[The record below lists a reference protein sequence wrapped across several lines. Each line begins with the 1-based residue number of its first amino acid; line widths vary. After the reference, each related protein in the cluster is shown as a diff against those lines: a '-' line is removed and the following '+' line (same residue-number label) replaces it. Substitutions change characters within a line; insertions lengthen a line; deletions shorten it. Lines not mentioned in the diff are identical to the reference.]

1 MRGKRVT
8 RGFWPPDWPGDHGI
22 RKLAAPE
29 PQFRPMNPR
38 LSHLLHRW
46 ILLVQAQPRAVL
58 MAALVLALF
67 AGVLAATRLSVDTN
81 PANML
86 SAELPWRKAEQALDA
101 AFPNTEAGLV
111 LVVESADADRS
122 AAAVLALVQALQPRV
137 ELFTAVRSPEL
148 EPYFRRNGLLYL
160 EVEALQDFADGV
172 LRAQPFLGALS
183 REPSL
188 SGVSGLLARALEAPD
203 DSFDLAPAL
212 NAFADAVDAAARGEQ
227 RPLAWSALM
236 AAPEGMTP
244 SSRKFIELVP
254 VLDYGRL
261 QPASAPVAA
270 IRAAIAALP
279 AQGLGEVR
287 VRLTGSKALE
297 HEEIGMAFSG
307 ALLAFGVA
315 LVLATLLLFVALR
328 AGRLVGATVL
338 TLLFGLTL
346 TAGFAALAVGQLN
359 LISMAFGVL
368 YVGLGLDYA
377 LYLAMRYRELRLAG
391 LAHEAAIP
399 RAATDVGGFLLVC
412 AATTSLGFLAFVPTS
427 FTGIAGLGLISGAGM
442 FISLLAS
449 LSVLPALLALWPA
462 AELRAPASSPRL
474 ERLLELPYVH
484 ARAIWIVMA
493 LLLAGA
499 ALLAPKTYFDFDPLH
514 LRDPEAESVA
524 TFRDLLRDPSIPT
537 LTLSAVV
544 ASDAEAEALAAR
556 LAQRPTVRRAMSVLD
571 LVPADQ
577 DDKLAILD
585 DLRLSLGPAIAG
597 EGELKVQARPE
608 DAASLDRLQEVMTRA
623 GQLWQGERAA
633 AARRLAEAL
642 SRLQAAPQPD
652 ARIAVLRGNLLDGL
666 PRQIGQLRELLQ
678 AGPVTE
684 AELPDWLRARW
695 RASDGRPR
703 VEVWPKEV
711 LDENAATARFV
722 ADVRAA
728 APEVTGGPVG
738 MIEAGHAVVE
748 AFRQAFLY
756 SVVAI
761 SLLLLVLLK
770 SLRDT
775 VLVLLPL
782 IAAGLLTLAGSVL
795 FDTPFNFAN
804 VIALPLLL
812 GVGVDYGVYL
822 VQQGRQLPADTNL
835 LKTGATRAVLFGA
848 LVTLANF
855 GDLMLAR
862 HPGMVSMGLLL
873 TVGLSMILLCT
884 LVLLPGLIRKFH
896 A

>member
-1 MRGKRVT
+1 MKSL
-8 RGFWPPDWPGDHGI
+8 F
-22 RKLAAPE
+22 A
-29 PQFRPMNPR
+29 
-38 LSHLLHRW
+38 HLLHRW
-46 ILLVQAQPRAVL
+46 ILRVLTHPRPVL
-58 MAALVLALF
+58 AASLVLALF
-67 AGVLAATRLSVDTN
+67 ALALAGTRLSVDTN

-86 SAELPWRKAEQALDA
+86 SAELPWRQAEQALQD
-101 AFPNTEAGLV
+101 AFPDSEPGLV
-111 LVVESADADRS
+111 LVIDGASIE
-122 AAAVLALVQALQPRV
+122 AAAATQAALVTALQPQV
-137 ELFTAVRSPEL
+137 EHFLAVRAAEL
-148 EPYFRRNGLLYL
+148 DPYFRRHGLLYL
-160 EVEALQDFADGV
+160 ELDGLQDFADSL
-172 LRAQPFLGALS
+172 LRAQPFLGALA

-188 SGVSGLLARALEAPD
+188 SGIANLLSRVLEAPEQG
-203 DSFDLAPAL
+203 FDLAPAL
-212 NAFADAVDAAARGEQ
+212 NAFADSVDAAARGQ
-227 RPLAWSALM
+227 AQPLAWSRLM
-236 AAPEGMTP
+236 VTP
-244 SSRKFIELVP
+244 AGLNPGTRRFIELQP

-261 QPASAPVAA
+261 QPATEAVQA

-279 AQGLGEVR
+279 QPATAT

-315 LVLATLLLFVALR
+315 LVLATGLLFVALR
-328 AGRLVGATVL
+328 SGRLVGATVL
-338 TLLFGLTL
+338 TLLFGLIL

-359 LISMAFGVL
+359 LISMAFAVL

-377 LYLAMRYRELRLAG
+377 LYLAMRYRELRQAG
-391 LAHEAAIP
+391 VGHRNAIP
-399 RAATDVGGFLLVC
+399 QAAGDVGGFLFVC

-462 AELRAPASSPRL
+462 IDTPPARPSPRL
-474 ERLLELPYVH
+474 DRLLELPYTR
-484 ARAIWIVMA
+484 ARPIWLTMA

-499 ALLAPKTYFDFDPLH
+499 ALLAPRARFDFDPLH
-514 LRDPEAESVA
+514 LRDPDSESVS
-524 TFRDLLRDPSIPT
+524 TFRDLLRDPAIPT

-544 ASDAEAEALAAR
+544 ADDAAAR
-556 LAQRPTVRRAMSVLD
+556 ALSATLAQRPTVARAMSVLD
-571 LVPADQ
+571 LIPTEQ
-577 DDKLAILD
+577 DEKLALIEELN
-585 DLRLSLGPAIAG
+585 LSLGPAITGGA
-597 EGELKVQARPE
+597 ELQVLSRPE
-608 DAASLDRLQEVMTRA
+608 DAASLDRLQDAMSRA
-623 GQLWQGERAA
+623 GQLWQGESAA
-633 AARRLAEAL
+633 AAKRLAGAL
-642 SRLQAAPQPD
+642 SKLQQAPEPDLHIRL
-652 ARIAVLRGNLLDGL
+652 LRDNLLTAL
-666 PRQIGQLRELLQ
+666 PAQISQLRELLS

-684 AELPDWLRARW
+684 AELPGWLRARW

-703 VEVWPKEV
+703 VEVWPREV
-711 LDENAATARFV
+711 LDDNAATARFV

-728 APEVTGGPVG
+728 APTVSGGPVG
-738 MIEAGHAVVE
+738 MIEAGQAVVR

-756 SVVAI
+756 SLIAI
-761 SLLLLVLLK
+761 TLLLWLLLR

-775 VLVLLPL
+775 LLVLVPL
-782 IAAGLLTLAGSVL
+782 VAAGLLTLAGSVL

-822 VQQGRQLPADTNL
+822 VQQGRQLPANSNL

-873 TVGLSMILLCT
+873 TVGLSMILICT
-884 LVLLPGLIRKFH
+884 LVLLPSLLRRFRS
-896 A
+896 